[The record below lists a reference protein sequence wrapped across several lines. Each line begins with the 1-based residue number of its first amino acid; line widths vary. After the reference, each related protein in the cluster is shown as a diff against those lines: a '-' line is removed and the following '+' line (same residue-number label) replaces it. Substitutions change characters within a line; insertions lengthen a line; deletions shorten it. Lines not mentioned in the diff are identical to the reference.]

1 MREEVWVPGPYR
13 LEGILETPD
22 PEAVASGAVA
32 GGAVVSHPHPLYGG
46 SMTLPVV
53 HHTAKA
59 CREAGLATLRFNFRG
74 VGRSEG
80 LFHGT
85 DEARDVMAA
94 AAFLGRRA
102 GSWPLVLAGYSF
114 GASMSALAAVG
125 LKPAALIL
133 VAFPLVFETLEPF
146 VFARLV
152 EYGGPVLAL
161 CGSEDEIAPPGGVE
175 AFLGERGLQA
185 EMVVLDGADH
195 LFGGRQASIERAIR
209 DFLRGAL
216 NGKEAA
222 GGETPAAG

>member
-1 MREEVWVPGPYR
+1 VREEVWVPGPHR
-13 LEGILETPD
+13 LEGILEAPD
-22 PEAVASGAVA
+22 PGAVEGGA
-32 GGAVVSHPHPLYGG
+32 VPGGAVVSHAHPLYGG

-53 HHTAKA
+53 HHAAKG

-94 AAFLGRRA
+94 AAFLGTRV

-114 GASMSALAAVG
+114 GASMSMLAAVE

-146 VFARLV
+146 VFSRIG
-152 EYGGPVLAL
+152 EYEGPVLAL
-161 CGSEDEIAPPGGVE
+161 CGTEDQIALPGRVE
-175 AFLGERGLQA
+175 AFLKERGLSA
-185 EMVVLDGADH
+185 EMTVLDGADH
-195 LFGGRQASIERAIR
+195 LFGGRQALIERTIG
-209 DFLRGAL
+209 DFLQRAL

-222 GGETPAAG
+222 GGEA

>member
-1 MREEVWVPGPYR
+1 MREEVWVPGPHR
-13 LEGILETPD
+13 LEGILEAPD
-22 PEAVASGAVA
+22 PGAVEGGA
-32 GGAVVSHPHPLYGG
+32 VPGGAVVSHAHPLYGG

-53 HHTAKA
+53 HHAAKG

-94 AAFLGRRA
+94 AAFLGTRV

-114 GASMSALAAVG
+114 GASMSMLAAVE

-146 VFARLV
+146 VFSRIG
-152 EYGGPVLAL
+152 EYEGPVLAL
-161 CGSEDEIAPPGGVE
+161 CGTEDQIALPGRVE
-175 AFLGERGLQA
+175 AFLKERGLSA
-185 EMVVLDGADH
+185 EMTVLDGADH
-195 LFGGRQASIERAIR
+195 LFGGRQALIERTIG
-209 DFLRGAL
+209 DFLQRAL

-222 GGETPAAG
+222 GGEA

>member
-1 MREEVWVPGPYR
+1 MREEVWVPGPHR

-22 PEAVASGAVA
+22 SGAPAGGTVA

-53 HHTAKA
+53 HHTAKG
-59 CREAGLATLRFNFRG
+59 CREAGLTTLRFNFRG

-85 DEARDVMAA
+85 EEARDVMAA
-94 AAFLGRRA
+94 AAFLGTRV

-114 GASMSALAAVG
+114 GASMSMLAAVE
-125 LKPAALIL
+125 LKPAAVIL

-146 VFARLV
+146 VFSRIGD
-152 EYGGPVLAL
+152 YRGRVLAL
-161 CGSEDEIAPPGGVE
+161 CGTEDEIAPPDRVD
-175 AFLGERGLQA
+175 AFLKERGLQA
-185 EMVVLDGADH
+185 EMAVLDGADH
-195 LFGGRQASIERAIR
+195 LFGGRQALIERTIR
-209 DFLRGAL
+209 DFLYGAL

-222 GGETPAAG
+222 GGKTRAAG